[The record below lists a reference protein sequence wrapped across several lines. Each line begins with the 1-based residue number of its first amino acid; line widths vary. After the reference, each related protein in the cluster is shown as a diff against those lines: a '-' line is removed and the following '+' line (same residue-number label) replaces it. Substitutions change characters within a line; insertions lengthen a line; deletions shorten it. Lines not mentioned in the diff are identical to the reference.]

1 VNLREYGNP
10 SDAEWQ
16 QKSLG
21 DVSGILQTLCEREC
35 EHMEE
40 HDTKTY
46 GEGALAV
53 RLDLVEKARELIDV
67 AEAGNL
73 KIMREVWRKTC
84 KR

>member
-1 VNLREYGNP
+1 MNLREYGNP
-10 SDAEWQ
+10 STAEWQ

-21 DVSGILQTLCEREC
+21 DVSGILGTLCEREC

-40 HDTKTY
+40 HGTKTH

-73 KIMREVWRKTC
+73 KIMREVWRKVC